1 MDRIAPTDSGCYGS
15 LDGELQSPSSDET
28 VLLQFGT
35 ISGVDALLS
44 SFLVKSGSSFAVQF
58 FLIN

>member
-1 MDRIAPTDSGCYGS
+1 MDRIAPTHSGCYGS
-15 LDGELQSPSSDET
+15 SDGELHSPSSDET

-44 SFLVKSGSSFAVQF
+44 SFLLKSGSSFVVQF
-58 FLIN
+58 FFN